1 MARNQEKVAR
11 TRRAGSFNEI
21 LIAQGKNRGA
31 HDPAVARNAGN
42 ADGNHNVLQAGS
54 KRRNDG
60 NVQQDRRDGK
70 QYVHTP
76 HDDVICRSP
85 IIPRD
90 RAERYTADQG
100 NADGDKAD

>member
-1 MARNQEKVAR
+1 MLAQERIAAPMRSVAC
-11 TRRAGSFNEI
+11 TISGAM
-21 LIAQGKNRGA
+21 QGKNRGA

-76 HDDVICRSP
+76 HDDVIRRSP
-85 IIPRD
+85 IIPRN